1 MSHSYEL
8 LETCS
13 LLAICDCLC
22 AIILG
27 HPSLSPEVLA
37 SVFFFSGRPITAAL
51 SKVGESLARII
62 SCRVQEQVKSSS
74 TCPAFEE
81 GGGLWGLTRTDR
93 TH

>member
-37 SVFFFSGRPITAAL
+37 SVFFFSGRPITTAL

-62 SCRVQEQVKSSS
+62 SCSIKEQVKCSSI
-74 TCPAFEE
+74 CPAFEE
-81 GGGLWGLTRTDR
+81 GGGLWGPTRTDR